1 MNLFLLWLLQ
11 HYIIAIFTCGLK
23 DNLAHEVGNPVH
35 GKARLLF
42 PKHGLRGTAKM

>member
-23 DNLAHEVGNPVH
+23 DNLAHGVIWNSKCPT
-35 GKARLLF
+35 K
-42 PKHGLRGTAKM
+42 